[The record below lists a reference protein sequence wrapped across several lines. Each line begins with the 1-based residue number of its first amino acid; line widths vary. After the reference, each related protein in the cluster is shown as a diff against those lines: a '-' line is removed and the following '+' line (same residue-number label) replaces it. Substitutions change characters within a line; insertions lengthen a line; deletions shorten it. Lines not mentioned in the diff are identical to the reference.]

1 MKQLLAKAILM
12 MRDIFTVYY
21 IKDTKCKKDMAEH
34 FAGVVS
40 SLDKIEKL
48 KAKIL
53 QKTKVKVWN
62 IYKPFELIL

>member
-1 MKQLLAKAILM
+1 M
-12 MRDIFTVYY
+12 MRDVFTVYY

-34 FAGVVS
+34 FAGVAS
-40 SLDKIEKL
+40 SLDKIEEL

-53 QKTKVKVWN
+53 QKTQVKVWN